1 MRILSLLFVLTCSQL
16 IAQTVSEYEAAN
28 YLDGADTLRYRIL
41 KPKNKEADKKY
52 PLVIFLH
59 GSGERGQDNSAQLK
73 HGSSLFTS
81 AENRE
86 NFKAYVVFPQCP
98 EGDYWANI
106 SYTNEGNGLGFGFKK
121 QAPPQK
127 SLKMVLGLLD
137 ELLKRPDV
145 DTSRVYVMGLSMG
158 GMATYE
164 LLQRRPTVFAAA
176 IPICGGAN
184 TENAQLYAENTPV
197 WIFHGT
203 DDRVI
208 HPKYSIEMA
217 TAINEAGGSPR
228 LNLYDKTGHDS
239 WTRAF
244 AEPDFL
250 SWLFSHGKKH

>member
-1 MRILSLLFVLTCSQL
+1 MRVLFLLCFLVCSQL
-16 IAQTVSEYEAAN
+16 SAQSPTEYEAAY
-28 YLDGADTLRYRIL
+28 YLEGSDTLQYRIL
-41 KPKNKEADKKY
+41 QPQNKEAGKKY
-52 PLVIFLH
+52 PLVLFFH
-59 GSGERGQDNSAQLK
+59 GSGERGDDNLAQLK
-73 HGSSLFTS
+73 HGSLLFTQK
-81 AENRE
+81 ENRE
-86 NFKAYVVFPQCP
+86 KFNAFVVFPQCP
-98 EGDYWANI
+98 RGDYWANI
-106 SYTNEGNGLGFGFKK
+106 SYNNEGNGLGFGFKK

-127 SLKMVLGLLD
+127 SLKLSLGLLD
-137 ELLKRPDV
+137 ELLQNPNV
-145 DTSRVYVMGLSMG
+145 DTSRIYVMGLSMG

-164 LLQRRPTVFAAA
+164 LLQRRPGVFAAA
-176 IPICGGAN
+176 IPICGGGN
-184 TENAQLYAENTPV
+184 TENAQLYAKNTPV

-250 SWLFSHGKKH
+250 SWLFSHRKKP